1 MGVVS
6 LVSIVADLWLA
17 WQYVVFLRAA
27 RGSHSS
33 LLNSATAKIG
43 HYGGSQGKEEVTG
56 LFFLFRFIH
65 NLSDRQLH
73 LHVSHVTVYQ
83 SMMQLA
89 TVTVFIFSS

>member
-1 MGVVS
+1 MGVVF
-6 LVSIVADLWLA
+6 LVGIEADLWLA

-33 LLNSATAKIG
+33 LLTPPLLNSDITAAAKAKKRLQVCFSYF
-43 HYGGSQGKEEVTG
+43 H
-56 LFFLFRFIH
+56 FIH
-65 NLSDRQLH
+65 YLSDSNLD

>member
-17 WQYVVFLRAA
+17 WQYVVFQRAA

-33 LLNSATAKIG
+33 LLNSATAKSVITAAAKAKNRLQVCFS
-43 HYGGSQGKEEVTG
+43 Y
-56 LFFLFRFIH
+56 LDFIH